1 MAVNRP
7 GAPRRLVSPDIPEEL
22 LLAHDA
28 PRILGEGGEEPR
40 LAWWR
45 TELASEFGGEDLFQ
59 RLLPNTWA
67 WAVLQGAREAARRR
81 DAAARSRDHDPDRLL
96 SLFRLGFELDERIEE
111 RLLDLK
117 RTGRPPAEVLP
128 GLKDVLAEEWNADVF
143 TEWVS
148 AHRAVNAVTDPAG
161 RRLRGDAPESLELL
175 VEHLV
180 GALAPLGG
188 EYPLPHYRKKA

>member
-1 MAVNRP
+1 MLPDSTLDFILTRQLAV
-7 GAPRRLVSPDIPEEL
+7 AW
-22 LLAHDA
+22 A
-28 PRILGEGGEEPR
+28 GEGGEEPR

-81 DAAARSRDHDPDRLL
+81 DAAARGRAHDPDRLL
-96 SLFRLGFELDERIEE
+96 SLYRLGFEVDERLEE

-117 RTGRPPAEVLP
+117 RAGRPPVEALP
-128 GLKDVLAEEWNADVF
+128 GLKDVLAEDWTPGDFA
-143 TEWVS
+143 EWVG
-148 AHRAVNAVTDPAG
+148 AHRAANTVTDPAG
-161 RRLRGDAPESLELL
+161 RRLRGDAPEALELL

-188 EYPLPHYRKKA
+188 EYPLPHYRKRA